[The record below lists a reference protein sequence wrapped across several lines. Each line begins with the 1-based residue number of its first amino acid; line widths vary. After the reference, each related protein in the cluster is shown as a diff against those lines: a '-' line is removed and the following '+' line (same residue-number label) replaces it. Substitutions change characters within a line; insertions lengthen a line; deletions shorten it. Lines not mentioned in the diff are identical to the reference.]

1 MPPFFRLLRIPN
13 LLIIAAS
20 MFLMKYAIMKV
31 FVNASDLSFQLEPKF
46 FFLLILSVLFIA
58 AGGYLINDYFDVD
71 IDTANKPKEVTIGK
85 EISANTVMTIYAVF
99 NVIGIVLAYFVA
111 AKVGVTQLAFVHVI
125 TVGLLWFYSS
135 EFKKIFILGN
145 FIVALLSAVVFFIPA
160 MFEIPLL
167 IKQFKKVV
175 LENEE
180 LFLMYKQI
188 PLAIEANFKFMWYWA
203 TAFAAFAF
211 LISFCREIIKDCEDL
226 EGDERYGANTLPAK
240 FGLSVTNKLVL
251 FFMLITISLLAFA
264 QYNIFI
270 AKDYYS
276 FFYILFLL
284 QFPLLFLTYKTY
296 DAFTPNNYKFIS
308 NGLKYLMVFGLGYA
322 VLFYYLMK

>member
-20 MFLMKYAIMKV
+20 MFLIKYAVMQV

-46 FFLLILSVLFIA
+46 FFLLVLSVLLIA
-58 AGGYLINDYFDVD
+58 AGGYLINDYFDID
-71 IDTANKPKEVTIGK
+71 IDTANKPNDVIVGK
-85 EISANTVMTIYAVF
+85 EISPNAVMTIYAVF
-99 NVIGIVLAYFVA
+99 NGIGILLAYFVA

-135 EFKKIFILGN
+135 EFKKMLIIGN
-145 FIVALLSAVVFFIPA
+145 VIIALLSATVFFIPV

-175 LENEE
+175 VQNEE

-188 PLAIEANFKFMWYWA
+188 PLAIEANFRFMWYWA
-203 TAFAAFAF
+203 SAFAVFAF
-211 LISFCREIIKDCEDL
+211 LISFCREIIKDCQDV
-226 EGDERYGANTLPAK
+226 EGDERFGASTLPAR
-240 FGLSVTNKLVL
+240 FGLSVSNKVVIL
-251 FFMLITISLLAFA
+251 FLLTTVSLLAFA

-276 FFYILFLL
+276 FSYILVFFQIPLMFLI
-284 QFPLLFLTYKTY
+284 YKTY
-296 DAFTPNNYKFIS
+296 NAYTSNNYKQIS
-308 NGLKYLMVFGLGYA
+308 IVLKFLMVFGLGYGI
-322 VLFYYLMK
+322 LFYYLMK

>member
-1 MPPFFRLLRIPN
+1 MPPFFKLLRIPN

-20 MFLMKYAIMKV
+20 MFLIKYAIMQV

-58 AGGYLINDYFDVD
+58 AGGYLINDYFDQD
-71 IDTANKPKEVTIGK
+71 IDTANKPNEVIVGK
-85 EISANTVMTIYAVF
+85 EISANSVMTIYAIF
-99 NVIGIVLAYFVA
+99 NVMGILLAYFVA

-135 EFKKIFILGN
+135 EFKKMLLIGN
-145 FIVALLSAVVFFIPA
+145 IIVAVLSAVVFFIPV

-211 LISFCREIIKDCEDL
+211 LISLSREIIKDCEDL
-226 EGDERYGANTLPAK
+226 EGDERYGATTFPAK
-240 FGLSVTNKLVL
+240 FGLSLSNKLVIFVL
-251 FFMLITISLLAFA
+251 IITISLLAFA

-276 FFYILFLL
+276 FSYILVFF
-284 QFPLLFLTYKTY
+284 QIPLLFLIYKIHSAYTS
-296 DAFTPNNYKFIS
+296 TNYKFIS
-308 NGLKYLMVFGLGYA
+308 KGLKLLMVLGLGYG
-322 VLFYYLMK
+322 VLFYFLMK

>member
-1 MPPFFRLLRIPN
+1 MPPFFKILRIPN
-13 LLIIAAS
+13 LVIIAAS
-20 MFLMKYAIMKV
+20 MFLMKYAILSV

-46 FFLLILSVLFIA
+46 FFLLVLSVVFIA

-71 IDTANKPKEVTIGK
+71 IDTANKPNDVIVGK
-85 EISANTVMTIYAVF
+85 EISGNTVITIYALLNLF
-99 NVIGIVLAYFVA
+99 GIVLAYFVA

-135 EFKKIFILGN
+135 EFKKMLLIGN
-145 FIVALLSAVVFFIPA
+145 LIVALLSAVVFFIPA

-175 LENEE
+175 VENEE

-188 PLAIEANFKFMWYWA
+188 PLAIEANFKFMWYWSS
-203 TAFAAFAF
+203 AFALFAF
-211 LISFCREIIKDCEDL
+211 LISFCREVIKDCQDL
-226 EGDERYGANTLPAK
+226 DGDERYGATTLPAK
-240 FGLSVTNKLVL
+240 FGLSVSNKFAIAILLVV
-251 FFMLITISLLAFA
+251 ISLLAVA

-276 FFYILFLL
+276 FSYIFVLFQL
-284 QFPLLFLTYKTY
+284 PLFFLVYKTY
-296 DAFTPNNYKFIS
+296 NAYTPNNYEFIS
-308 NGLKYLMVFGLGYA
+308 KGLKLIMLAGLGYS